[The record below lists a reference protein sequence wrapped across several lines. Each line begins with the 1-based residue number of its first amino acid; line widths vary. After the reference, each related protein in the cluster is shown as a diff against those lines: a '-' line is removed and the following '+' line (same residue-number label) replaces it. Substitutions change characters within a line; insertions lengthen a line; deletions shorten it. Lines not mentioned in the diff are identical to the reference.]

1 MRRGAGEL
9 LLHHYERRKKK
20 AGASGL
26 SSRGEESHHQL
37 PDPSTKAFLKEH
49 KMKPGRVLDRAVTIL
64 KEDGIVDISSW
75 QNSKDV

>member
-1 MRRGAGEL
+1 MSEEKRRPGHPA
-9 LLHHYERRKKK
+9 YPP
-20 AGASGL
+20 
-26 SSRGEESHHQL
+26 EEKRVTISCRIH
-37 PDPSTKAFLKEH
+37 PSTKAFLKEH